1 MTDSRLSAVGDVTRR
16 RRECE
21 RCARR
26 FTTYER
32 VEEILPLVV
41 KKDGRRE
48 PFDRVK
54 LLAGLQRACQK
65 LEIPVLELEAIVDT
79 VERDLIES
87 SEKEVSAAII
97 GEKVMPLLR
106 ARDEVAYV
114 RFASVYRSFRDLEEF
129 RAELEKIARD
139 RGRPPSEPPRP
150 GSGPTAGSKDQP
162 Q

>member
-1 MTDSRLSAVGDVTRR
+1 M
-16 RRECE
+16 
-21 RCARR
+21 
-26 FTTYER
+26 
-32 VEEILPLVV
+32 V

-65 LEIPVLELEAIVDT
+65 REITVAELEAIVDS
-79 VERDLIES
+79 VERELIES
-87 SEKEVSAAII
+87 SEKEVNAAII

-139 RGRPPSEPPRP
+139 RGRP
-150 GSGPTAGSKDQP
+150 AGDAPASSRSRVNALGTKDQA
-162 Q
+162 